1 MSEQKFLSDLG
12 KRIAA
17 ARRQKGISQEKLA
30 DAVDV
35 HRTYVGF
42 VEQGKRNPSIG
53 KLRKIAKAVG
63 LPLDKLFKGL

>member
-1 MSEQKFLSDLG
+1 MREQKFLSDLG

-17 ARRQKGISQEKLA
+17 ARRQKGISQEKLV

-35 HRTYVGF
+35 HRTYIGF

-53 KLRKIAKAVG
+53 KLRRIAKAVG